1 MNCQICGKQSG
12 YLPLCKTCLKLKNE
26 DKVLKCPIC
35 EKWRKTD
42 EVCPSCG
49 NKPIRNVEN
58 TTQQEGNVDPI
69 TCLICGENSNGK
81 HFCRSC
87 YYKYKDKIVYL
98 QIKKCT
104 EFVKLE
110 AEYQS
115 DFVCDDGHLVKS
127 PYEKIIDN
135 WLYKEGIQHAY
146 EIKIDIDKNK
156 DLTPDF
162 YIPEYNGTKN
172 IYIEFWGYDETN
184 VKYQQR
190 KDYKLKV
197 YPELVKRDGITVI
210 YLNKKEVENDTY
222 KKKIKYA
229 DQGKIN
235 E

>member
-1 MNCQICGKQSG
+1 MSCQICGKPSA
-12 YLPLCKTCLKLKNE
+12 YLPLCKSCFKLKDEN
-26 DKVLKCPIC
+26 KVIKCPIC

-49 NKPIRNVEN
+49 NKPVRIEEN
-58 TTQQEGNVDPI
+58 STQQESNVEAI

-127 PYEKIIDN
+127 PYEKIIDK

-146 EIKIDIDKNK
+146 EIKIDIDKDK